1 MSPNVRSFRDIIGVP
16 RSSASVHDSTLIIID
31 AQNEYASGNLQ
42 VSDVT
47 TSRKVIA
54 DLLARYRGAGDGK
67 NIVHV
72 VHQTSP
78 NAPVFTTG
86 TALEQEFEE
95 LTPTSGEMV
104 VKKQFPNCFARTDL
118 NDYLKSLGARG
129 EKIVVLGY
137 MAHVC
142 VSTTTRAAGEL
153 GYEVL
158 VARDAVGDRDIPG
171 VDAETLKS
179 VALSELGDG
188 FGTVISANEVNE

>member
-1 MSPNVRSFRDIIGVP
+1 M
-16 RSSASVHDSTLIIID
+16 HDSTLIIID
-31 AQNEYASGNLQ
+31 ARNEYATGNLQ

-47 TSRKVIA
+47 TSRKIIA
-54 DLLARYRGAGDGK
+54 DLLARYRRAGDEK

-78 NAPVFTTG
+78 DAPVFTTG

-95 LTPTSGEMV
+95 LTPTSGEKV

-129 EKIVVLGY
+129 EKIVVVGY

-171 VDAETLKS
+171 VDAETLKP